1 MIGMADHDP
10 QAFEELF
17 SAEPTEATS
26 PESARWVALY
36 QELVAMMER
45 QLEETRAFASTSP
58 DAMKQYLSRE
68 NIAILE
74 EEIGAFRRRLAYWT
88 NAGAAQ
94 Q

>member
-1 MIGMADHDP
+1 MADHDE
-10 QAFEELF
+10 QAFKELI
-17 SAEPTEATS
+17 SAEPIEPAS

-45 QLEETRAFASTSP
+45 QLEETRAFASSSP
-58 DAMKQYLSRE
+58 DAMKHYLSRE

-74 EEIGAFRRRLAYWT
+74 EEIGAFRRRLAHWT
-88 NAGAAQ
+88 DEGAAQ